1 MREKAADYLPQ
12 HSEEEEADYELR
24 LISSVLLNAFEE
36 AVDGVVSRV
45 FAEPVILSEEA
56 HDEFVDAAEDITGL
70 GENLDGFA
78 RRAFQSAVAYGIAW
92 IFVDSPQI
100 NQEIEEEVDGQKVKR
115 TRTLADDQADGI
127 RPHWFLYPALNVPGV
142 EIGRVGNGYG
152 VTRIR
157 LSEVVSKVDE
167 DTLEEHT
174 VERVRMITP
183 AEWKVYEREGEEN
196 SSTRGDDEWKEVAR
210 GVNPLGFV
218 PVVPIP
224 LGRYHRPYLVKP
236 PFLDLAYLNLRHWQ
250 SYSDG
255 VGLKIIRSE

>member
-1 MREKAADYLPQ
+1 MREKAAEYLPQ
-12 HSEEEEADYELR
+12 HSAEEDADYELR
-24 LISSVLLNAFEE
+24 LRSTVLLNAFEE

-157 LSEVVSKVDE
+157 LSEVVAKVDE
-167 DTLEEHT
+167 ATLEEHT

-183 AEWKVYEREGEEN
+183 TEWGC
-196 SSTRGDDEWKEVAR
+196 SSAR
-210 GVNPLGFV
+210 ARKTP
-218 PVVPIP
+218 
-224 LGRYHRPYLVKP
+224 RPGATTNGK
-236 PFLDLAYLNLRHWQ
+236 
-250 SYSDG
+250 
-255 VGLKIIRSE
+255 RSRAV